1 MSFVSLF
8 SNTKPRPVLL
18 VGSGARATATLR
30 RLVDVG
36 ARVRWFSQDLD
47 VAEEIW
53 LSGEPSRIE
62 LTLREPR
69 ALDFE
74 EAAAVIATLG
84 EPLARRVSE
93 QARAAGCP
101 VSVIG
106 RPDLSTL
113 DLDAECDEESDR
125 ADGPGSPPSAT
136 LGRLRSWLS
145 AYLSRA
151 MPCFDVSLPRSFG
164 I

>member
-1 MSFVSLF
+1 MSFTSLF
-8 SNTKPRPVLL
+8 SGPKPRPVLL
-18 VGSGARATATLR
+18 VGSGPHAAATMR

-36 ARVRWFSQDLD
+36 ARVRWFSQSVD

-53 LSGEPSRIE
+53 LSGQPSGIE
-62 LTLREPR
+62 LTFREPR
-69 ALDFE
+69 TLDFE
-74 EAAAVIATLG
+74 EAAAVIATIG

-113 DLDAECDEESDR
+113 DLDAEQDTDSDH
-125 ADGPGSPPSAT
+125 ADGPGSPPSSPLA
-136 LGRLRSWLS
+136 RLRAWLS

-151 MPCFDVSLPRSFG
+151 MPRFGASLPRSFG

>member
-1 MSFVSLF
+1 MRFASLF
-8 SNTKPRPVLL
+8 CRTEQRAVLL
-18 VGSGARATATLR
+18 IGSGPLAAATLR

-36 ARVRWFSQDLD
+36 ARVKWFSQELD
-47 VAEEIW
+47 VAEEVW
-53 LSGEPSRIE
+53 LSDRPGRIE
-62 LTLREPR
+62 LTFRAPL

-74 EAAAVIATLG
+74 EAAAVIATIG
-84 EPLARRVSE
+84 EPLAHRVSE

-113 DLDAECDEESDR
+113 DLDAGPDSGSDQ
-125 ADGPGSPPSAT
+125 ADGPGAPPPSPQA
-136 LGRLRSWLS
+136 RLRSWLS
-145 AYLSRA
+145 ACLLSTVA
-151 MPCFDVSLPRSFG
+151 YFGPTLPRSFG